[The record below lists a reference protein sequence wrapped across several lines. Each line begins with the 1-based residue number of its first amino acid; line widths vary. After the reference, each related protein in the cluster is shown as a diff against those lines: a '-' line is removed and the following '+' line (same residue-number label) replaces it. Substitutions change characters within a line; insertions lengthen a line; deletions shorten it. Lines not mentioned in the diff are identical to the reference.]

1 MVFKLAMEDKELIKN
16 LPEDLFNE
24 LLNYNGA
31 ISDELHDMLNKFNPE
46 FRKLRSARENGS
58 FTLLSRIYMRR
69 AKYDKLFDK
78 IGIDALLQ
86 EEIDFV
92 LQYPQYKCLIKCIA
106 YELNNDPEDLGN
118 YIAVPL
124 DDFLDLIEGQ
134 DVTKDDK
141 VREKYNIPKD

>member
-1 MVFKLAMEDKELIKN
+1 MVFKFAMEDKELIKN

-31 ISDELHDMLNKFNPE
+31 ISDELHSMLSKFNPE
-46 FRKLRSARENGS
+46 FRKLRSDRVNGS
-58 FTLLSRIYMRR
+58 FTLLSRVYMRR

-78 IGIDALLQ
+78 IGIDAQLQ
-86 EEIDFV
+86 DEVDFV
-92 LQYPQYKCLIKCIA
+92 LQYPQYKCLIKYVYYKDDSDSDNIKF
-106 YELNNDPEDLGN
+106 
-118 YIAVPL
+118 ITKVPFN
-124 DDFLDLIEGQ
+124 DFLDLIEGQ

>member
-1 MVFKLAMEDKELIKN
+1 MVFKFAMKDIELIKN

-31 ISDELHDMLNKFNPE
+31 ISDELQRLLNKYNPE
-46 FRKLRSARENGS
+46 FRKLRSDRVNGS
-58 FTLLSRIYMRR
+58 FTLLSRVYMHR

-78 IGIDALLQ
+78 IGIDAQLQ
-86 EEIDFV
+86 DEVDFV
-92 LQYPQYKCLIKCIA
+92 LQYPQYKCLITYVYYKDDSDSDNIKF
-106 YELNNDPEDLGN
+106 
-118 YIAVPL
+118 ITKVPFN
-124 DDFLDLIEGQ
+124 DFLDLIEGQ

>member
-1 MVFKLAMEDKELIKN
+1 MVFKFAMKDIELIKN

-31 ISDELHDMLNKFNPE
+31 ISDELHSMLNKYNPE
-46 FRKLRSARENGS
+46 FRKLRSDRVNGS
-58 FTLLSRIYMRR
+58 FTLLSRVYMHR

-78 IGIDALLQ
+78 IGIDAQLQ
-86 EEIDFV
+86 DVVDFV
-92 LQYPQYKCLIKCIA
+92 LQYPQYKCLITYVYYKDDSDSDNIKF
-106 YELNNDPEDLGN
+106 
-118 YIAVPL
+118 ITKVPFN
-124 DDFLDLIEGQ
+124 DFLDLIEGQ